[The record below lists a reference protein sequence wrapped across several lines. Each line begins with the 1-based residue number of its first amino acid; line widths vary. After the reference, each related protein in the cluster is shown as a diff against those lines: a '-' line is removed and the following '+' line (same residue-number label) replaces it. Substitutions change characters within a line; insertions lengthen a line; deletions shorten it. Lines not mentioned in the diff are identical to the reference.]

1 MGFGAENP
9 GTGRNHGDPLRR
21 FLLWGEGDREFG
33 VVIGEAF
40 GAEASGAPVFG
51 EATGVEEA
59 GAAFGGEAGAACGS
73 GAAGAT
79 FGGEAGAAFGV
90 EEAEDA
96 AEELDDAEED
106 VPEPASAE
114 RVTSAA
120 RAFAL
125 ALPLAFALGAPMAA
139 ILSAAFASA
148 VALAFALASA
158 LASTLA
164 FAFAALSSC
173 FCLSSRNRN
182 AASKSLTRFFIVER
196 ASSTDN
202 ASMLAPDTVRADL

>member
-1 MGFGAENP
+1 MENP

-21 FLLWGEGDREFG
+21 FLFGGDVDREG
-33 VVIGEAF
+33 VVIGEPIA
-40 GAEASGAPVFG
+40 AVSSGAPAFG

-59 GAAFGGEAGAACGS
+59 GAAFGGEAGAAFGS

-79 FGGEAGAAFGV
+79 FGGEAGAVFGV
-90 EEAEDA
+90 EEAEDV
-96 AEELDDAEED
+96 AEEAEDAEED

-114 RVTSAA
+114 GGTTAA
-120 RAFAL
+120 RAL

-173 FCLSSRNRN
+173 FFLSSRNRN